1 MWSNNRIELQLR
13 PEQPV
18 RMLGSG
24 PMPFRLVLVPLPGLH
39 GHPHRETE
47 QLGLRDGPTALGE
60 LGGTVTIDRE
70 F

>member
-1 MWSNNRIELQLR
+1 MTRGAR
-13 PEQPV
+13 
-18 RMLGSG
+18 
-24 PMPFRLVLVPLPGLH
+24 PLPALH

-47 QLGLRDGPTALGE
+47 QLGKRGPEGVEVLAVGRLRLGLRDGPTALGE